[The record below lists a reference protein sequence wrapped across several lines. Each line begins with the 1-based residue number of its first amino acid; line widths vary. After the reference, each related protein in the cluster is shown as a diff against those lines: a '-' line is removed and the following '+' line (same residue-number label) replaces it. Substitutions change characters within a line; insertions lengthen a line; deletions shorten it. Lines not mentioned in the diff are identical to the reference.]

1 MARIGSEQPLVRL
14 VYDSLLQADLAT
26 GANERWANR
35 IAYANQSIVSCPRSM
50 VSYIILKKEEG
61 FQCQGYVG

>member
-1 MARIGSEQPLVRL
+1 
-14 VYDSLLQADLAT
+14 LLQADLAT